1 MLYPQKNLKRE
12 LECMDGLWDFK
23 IGDDI
28 RQIAVPASWNE
39 QYNDLFDY
47 FGKAEYSKKIFIP
60 EYYKDKAVYLRF
72 GSVASKA
79 EVFAN
84 GESVCYHEG
93 TALPFECKIDTY
105 LKFGSEN
112 LISVIVDNSL
122 DPWAL
127 PPAVLHN
134 NEGRVGF
141 FNSYP
146 PVTYDFFPYGGIQ
159 RSVYVYTTSPVS
171 IKNIKIDTDI
181 NGDVDFSVIFS
192 DKVTGCL
199 NAYIE
204 NKSVNIEIDSAD
216 NAKGRIKIEN
226 PRLWDIGKP
235 ELYDL
240 KLELFKDDELIDTYV
255 QNFGIRKIE
264 IVDNSL
270 LLNNRKIFL
279 KGFGKHEDFHIIG
292 KGFNNAVMVKDFS
305 LLKWIGA
312 NSFRTSHYP
321 YDEQILSYADQ
332 NGILVIGETPF
343 VGLNERMYT
352 ESILDKANGII
363 REMIDRDYN
372 HPSVIMWSLAN
383 EPNAESDEAELFFKS
398 MYETARDKDKSRP
411 ITYVAHL
418 EPKNNRGMKYYD
430 LICINK
436 YYGWYLA
443 PGQIDNTLDELSD
456 CLDLF
461 HIESGKGVIVAEF
474 GADAIAGMH
483 TDPPQMFSEEYQT
496 EIIKKQYEVIKSKDY
511 VMGAHVWAFAEFKTA
526 QSISRIILNRKG
538 VFTRDR
544 QPKMAAHM
552 LKKLWK

>member
-79 EVFAN
+79 EVFVN

-159 RSVYVYTTSPVS
+159 RSVYIYTTSSVC

-181 NGDVDFSVIFS
+181 NGEVDFSIVFS
-192 DKVTGCL
+192 DKLTGCL
-199 NAYIE
+199 KAYIE
-204 NKSVNIEIDSAD
+204 NESVNIEIDSSD
-216 NAKGRIKIEN
+216 NARGCIKVEN
-226 PRLWDIGKP
+226 PRLWDIG
-235 ELYDL
+235 
-240 KLELFKDDELIDTYV
+240 
-255 QNFGIRKIE
+255 
-264 IVDNSL
+264 
-270 LLNNRKIFL
+270 
-279 KGFGKHEDFHIIG
+279 
-292 KGFNNAVMVKDFS
+292 
-305 LLKWIGA
+305 
-312 NSFRTSHYP
+312 
-321 YDEQILSYADQ
+321 
-332 NGILVIGETPF
+332 
-343 VGLNERMYT
+343 
-352 ESILDKANGII
+352 
-363 REMIDRDYN
+363 
-372 HPSVIMWSLAN
+372 
-383 EPNAESDEAELFFKS
+383 
-398 MYETARDKDKSRP
+398 YE
-411 ITYVAHL
+411 
-418 EPKNNRGMKYYD
+418 
-430 LICINK
+430 
-436 YYGWYLA
+436 
-443 PGQIDNTLDELSD
+443 
-456 CLDLF
+456 
-461 HIESGKGVIVAEF
+461 
-474 GADAIAGMH
+474 
-483 TDPPQMFSEEYQT
+483 
-496 EIIKKQYEVIKSKDY
+496 
-511 VMGAHVWAFAEFKTA
+511 
-526 QSISRIILNRKG
+526 
-538 VFTRDR
+538 
-544 QPKMAAHM
+544 
-552 LKKLWK
+552 